1 VFRKIAELG
10 VTNPVAVHLLSL
22 LILVAGVY
30 SYLTLPREI
39 FPDFTRNRLLVSTPF
54 LGASPE
60 DIEEL
65 ITVKIEDAVETVDG
79 VETVEST
86 SMEGVSLVDVYLR
99 RGTNVDRALTDLDRA
114 LDTITGLPEDSEEPQ
129 ATEIKTQFPVITL
142 SVYGELDELALKDL
156 IRPIQRELEDI
167 PGVGDVRPSGLRD
180 VQWLIEVDPEAVEAF
195 DLTLGQVADAL
206 AAQNLSMPGGF
217 LERERDEVVLR
228 TKGEAKTARAIERVV
243 VRADPD
249 GAHVRVGDVATVRP
263 GFERAE
269 IYGRFNGKPALNL
282 TALKDPDGNILD
294 IAQAVKDCAK
304 QLDLPAGVSADVH
317 TDLSVFLDSRLRT
330 MQNNA
335 FSGFFLV
342 MLSLCVLLNWRMA
355 FLVALGIP
363 LAFLFSFLC
372 MPFLG
377 YSINMMSLFALILIL
392 GMLVDDAIIVT
403 ENIYRLIE
411 GGMPPAKAAVQG
423 TAEVAR
429 PVLSTILTTVSAF
442 MPMLLVEGE
451 MGQWMSVVPIVVT
464 LCLAG
469 SLIECFVIL
478 PCHVAEFAKPA
489 EAPEDTRFARF
500 LPRYEGWVRKS
511 LKNRYLLIAAGVA
524 GSIVLVTW
532 ASTQL
537 KFVLFGEFE
546 SDTYFLN
553 FELPTTTPLE
563 ETSKETR
570 LLEEAVLAV
579 PDNERRA
586 VVTSV
591 GLSAVD
597 FNRIDRG
604 SYLGQVVVNFSQP
617 EERERSAIAIIDELR
632 EQVRG
637 YDQFTKLEFKGL
649 QAGPGGAAIEVGLEA
664 EDYAL
669 LRESSREV
677 QDWLR
682 LQTGVQDVYDDWAP
696 GKSELEVRVDEE
708 AAASLGLNTRS
719 VGLQVRNAFQG
730 NESTSVRRFDEDV
743 ELVVRFPPNAR
754 SKRATLEELWLTTPT
769 GERVPFAAVARAVEG
784 RGLSKILRS
793 NRQRSITVLADV
805 DVAKANAI
813 EVTERL
819 ERKFAGPLSKQGV
832 NLRIKGQRREAE
844 KSMGGLIKGFFL
856 SLLLIYL
863 ILGTQFRSFLQ
874 PFFVMVAI
882 PFGIDGILVG
892 HVLFGADVSF
902 MSMMGLV
909 ATSGIVV
916 NDSLVLVDL
925 VNRLRAAGVPTFE
938 AAVTGSVR
946 RLRPIL
952 LTSATTVLGLAP
964 LAFFASGQA
973 KFLSPMAMSI
983 VFGLLFATG
992 LTLIVIPCLYL
1003 ILEDLKR
1010 AVWTALGRELPAE
1023 PEHVFSQ
1030 AEFDALEHDGGT
1042 EAESAAAPW
1051 GEPELLSCEGEG
1063 ARDEP
1068 PRDQEAEAD
1077 SDSLRG
1083 D

>member
-1 VFRKIAELG
+1 MFRKLAEVS

-22 LILVAGVY
+22 LLLVAGVY
-30 SYLTLPREI
+30 AYLTMPREI
-39 FPDFTRNRLLVSTPF
+39 FPDFTRNRLLVTTAF

-65 ITVKIEDAVETVDG
+65 ITVKIEDAADSIDG
-79 VETVEST
+79 VETIEST

-114 LDTITGLPEDSEEPQ
+114 LATVTGLPDDAEEPV

-142 SVYGELDELALKDL
+142 SIYGELDELALKDL
-156 IRPIQRELEDI
+156 IRPIQRAMEDI
-167 PGVGDVRPSGLRD
+167 PGVGNVRPSGLRD
-180 VQWLIEVDPEAVEAF
+180 VQWLIEVDPEAVDAF
-195 DLTLGQVADAL
+195 GVSLAEIADAL
-206 AAQNLSMPGGF
+206 AAHNLSMPGGF
-217 LERERDEVVLR
+217 LERARDEVVLR
-228 TKGEAKTARAIERVV
+228 TKGEAKTAQAIERIV
-243 VRADPD
+243 VRAQSD
-249 GAHVRVGDVATVRP
+249 GAHVRVSDVARVRP
-263 GFERAE
+263 GFERAKT
-269 IYGRFNGKPALNL
+269 YGRFNGKPALNL
-282 TALKDPDGNILD
+282 TALKDPDGNILE
-294 IAQAVKDCAK
+294 ISQAVKELSK
-304 QLDLPAGVSADVH
+304 QLQLPAGVSADVH
-317 TDLSVFLDSRLRT
+317 TDLSVFLESRLQT

-335 FSGFFLV
+335 LSGFFLV
-342 MLSLCVLLNWRMA
+342 MVSLCVLLNWRMA
-355 FLVALGIP
+355 ILVALGIP
-363 LAFLFSFLC
+363 LAFLFSFLG
-372 MPFLG
+372 MSFLG

-403 ENIYRLIE
+403 ENIFRLIE
-411 GGMPPAKAAVQG
+411 EGVPPTRAAIQG

-429 PVLSTILTTVSAF
+429 PVLSTMLTTVSAF

-451 MGQWMSVVPIVVT
+451 MGQWMAVVPIVVT
-464 LCLAG
+464 LCLVG

-478 PCHVAEFAKPA
+478 PCHVAEFAEPQH
-489 EAPEDTRFARF
+489 APEDTRFARF
-500 LPRYEGWVRKS
+500 LPRYEGWVRAA
-511 LKNRYLLIAAGVA
+511 LRNRYVLIAAVLG
-524 GSIVLVTW
+524 GSLLLVTW

-563 ETSKETR
+563 ETARETA
-570 LLEEAVLAV
+570 LLEAAVLEI
-579 PDNERRA
+579 PEGERRA
-586 VVTSV
+586 AVTNV

-617 EERERSAIAIIDELR
+617 EERERSAIEIIDELR
-632 EQVRG
+632 ERVQG
-637 YDQFTKLEFKGL
+637 YNQFTKLDFKGL

-664 EDYAL
+664 EDYDKLLVASREL
-669 LRESSREV
+669 QAWLRE
-677 QDWLR
+677 
-682 LQTGVQDVYDDWAP
+682 QTGVQDVYDDWAP
-696 GKSELEVRVDEE
+696 GKSELEVRIHEE
-708 AAASLGLNTRS
+708 AAAALGLDTRN
-719 VGLQVRNAFQG
+719 VAMQIRNAFQG
-730 NESTSVRRFDEDV
+730 NESTTVRRFDEDV
-743 ELVVRFPPNAR
+743 ELVVRFPPGAR
-754 SKRATLEELWLTTPT
+754 SRRASLEDLWLTTPS
-769 GERVPFAAVARAVEG
+769 GERVPFDAVARAVEG

-793 NRQRSITVLADV
+793 NRQRSITVLANV

-813 EVTERL
+813 EVTEQLQQRFQRSL
-819 ERKFAGPLSKQGV
+819 ARDYGV

-844 KSMGGLIKGFFL
+844 KSMGGLIQGFFL
-856 SLLLIYL
+856 SLLLIYF

-925 VNRLRAAGVPTFE
+925 VNRLREEGVPTFE
-938 AAVTGSVR
+938 AAVAGSVR
-946 RLRPIL
+946 RLRAIL
-952 LTSATTVLGLAP
+952 LTSATTVFGLAP

-992 LTLIVIPCLYL
+992 LTLVVIPCLYL

-1010 AVWTALGRELPAE
+1010 ASARLLGRAPAADSPPSAIHASSPAAE
-1023 PEHVFSQ
+1023 P
-1030 AEFDALEHDGGT
+1030 
-1042 EAESAAAPW
+1042 AADSEPAP
-1051 GEPELLSCEGEG
+1051 GEGEG
-1063 ARDEP
+1063 ASTPDDP
-1068 PRDQEAEAD
+1068 TK
-1077 SDSLRG
+1077 LG
-1083 D
+1083 G